1 MCIHPMIHCA
11 LFSIETAC
19 RSTMRT
25 RHLSANDLFAIHF
38 LQYCGFTRS
47 CSKTLCIRHKCE
59 RKPRKAGNLKMAFS
73 CQPDHCSAYA
83 NDLCWRMVRQREA
96 LGYTYDKIASPLFG
110 EQYSCFSQQAML
122 LKGLILRKEHTE
134 Y

>member
-1 MCIHPMIHCA
+1 MIGQDHMTY
-11 LFSIETAC
+11 LQFIFYNTAVLLVLAVKHYVYV
-19 RSTMRT
+19 T
-25 RHLSANDLFAIHF
+25 NV
-38 LQYCGFTRS
+38 
-47 CSKTLCIRHKCE
+47 K
-59 RKPRKAGNLKMAFS
+59 RKPKKAGNLKMTFS

-96 LGYTYDKIASPLFG
+96 LGYSYDKIASPLFG